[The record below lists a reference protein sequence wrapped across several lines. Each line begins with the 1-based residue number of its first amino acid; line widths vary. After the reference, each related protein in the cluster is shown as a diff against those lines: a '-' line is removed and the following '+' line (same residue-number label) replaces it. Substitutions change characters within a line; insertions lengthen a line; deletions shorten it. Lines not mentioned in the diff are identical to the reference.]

1 MRKWRSWKVV
11 LYATLIFV
19 AGLFIGVVAGP
30 HMLRTFLRP
39 PTPAEM
45 SRHIL
50 ARLQSRL
57 SLTPEQTA
65 QIKPLVEQ
73 TASDIDAIRETTTK
87 QISDRIAEANAK
99 TATFLTPEQ
108 KAKLDQMAAERRE
121 RMRHNGSPFFPPR
134 RLR

>member
-1 MRKWRSWKVV
+1 MTKARSWKVV

-19 AGLFIGVVAGP
+19 AGLFIGVLAGP
-30 HMLRTFLRP
+30 HVLRTTLRP
-39 PTPAEM
+39 PKPAEM

-73 TASDIDAIRETTTK
+73 TASDIDAIRRATTK
-87 QISDRIAEANAK
+87 QISDRIAEAHSK

-108 KAKLDQMAAERRE
+108 KVKLDQMAAERRE
-121 RMRHNGSPFFPPR
+121 RMRHESALFAPR
-134 RLR
+134 LP

>member
-1 MRKWRSWKVV
+1 MTKARSWKVV

-19 AGLFIGVVAGP
+19 AGLFTGVLAGP
-30 HMLRTFLRP
+30 HVFRTFLRP

-50 ARLQSRL
+50 GRLQSRL
-57 SLTPEQTA
+57 SLTPAQTA

-73 TASDIDAIRETTTK
+73 TASDIDAIREATTK
-87 QISDRIAEANAK
+87 QISDRIAEAHAK

-108 KAKLDQMAAERRE
+108 KVKLDQIAAERRK
-121 RMRHNGSPFFPPR
+121 RMRHESPFFPS
-134 RLR
+134 RLP

>member
-1 MRKWRSWKVV
+1 MIKSRSWKVV
-11 LYATLIFV
+11 LYATLVFV
-19 AGLFIGVVAGP
+19 AGLFVGVLASP
-30 HMLRTFLRP
+30 HVLRTFLRP

-65 QIKPLVEQ
+65 KIKPLVEQ
-73 TASDIDAIRETTTK
+73 TAADIDAIREATTK
-87 QISDRIAEANAK
+87 QISDRIAEAHEK
-99 TATFLTPEQ
+99 TAAFLTPEQ

-121 RMRHNGSPFFPPR
+121 RMRHESPFFPPR
-134 RLR
+134 LR

>member
-1 MRKWRSWKVV
+1 MTKARSWKVV

-19 AGLFIGVVAGP
+19 AGLFIGMLAAGP
-30 HMLRTFLRP
+30 YGQRTFLRP

-45 SRHIL
+45 SSHIL

-73 TASDIDAIRETTTK
+73 TASDIDAIREATTK
-87 QISDRIAEANAK
+87 QISDRIAEAHAK
-99 TATFLTPEQ
+99 TATFLTSVQ
-108 KAKLDQMAAERRE
+108 KVKVGQ
-121 RMRHNGSPFFPPR
+121 
-134 RLR
+134 

>member
-1 MRKWRSWKVV
+1 MTKSPSWKVV

-19 AGLFIGVVAGP
+19 AGLCIGVLADPLVQ
-30 HMLRTFLRP
+30 RTFLRP

-50 ARLQSRL
+50 ARLQRRL

-73 TASDIDAIRETTTK
+73 TSSDVEAIRLATTK
-87 QISDRIAEANAK
+87 QVSDRIAETNSKIAV
-99 TATFLTPEQ
+99 FLTPEQ
-108 KAKLDQMAAERRE
+108 KAKLDQMEAERRE
-121 RMRHNGSPFFPPR
+121 HTRHAHPFFPKAPR
-134 RLR
+134 

>member
-1 MRKWRSWKVV
+1 MTKTRSWKVI

-19 AGLFIGVVAGP
+19 AGLFIGVLAGP
-30 HMLRTFLRP
+30 RMLRTFLRP

-45 SRHIL
+45 SSHIL

-73 TASDIDAIRETTTK
+73 TASDIDTIREATTK

-121 RMRHNGSPFFPPR
+121 RMRHASPFFPPR
-134 RLR
+134 LR

>member
-1 MRKWRSWKVV
+1 MTNARSWQIV

-19 AGLFIGVVAGP
+19 AGLFIGALAGP
-30 HMLRTFLRP
+30 HVLRTFLRP

-50 ARLQSRL
+50 ARLQTRL

-87 QISDRIAEANAK
+87 QISERIAEANSK
-99 TATFLTPEQ
+99 TAALLTPEQ
-108 KAKLDQMAAERRE
+108 QANLDQMAAERRE
-121 RMRHNGSPFFPPR
+121 RMRHGSPFFSP

>member
-1 MRKWRSWKVV
+1 MTKARSWKVI

-19 AGLFIGVVAGP
+19 AGLFIGLLASP
-30 HMLRTFLRP
+30 HVLRTFLRP

-65 QIKPLVEQ
+65 QVKPLIEQ
-73 TASDIDAIRETTTK
+73 TASDIDAIRSATTK
-87 QISDRIAEANAK
+87 QVSNRIAETNSK
-99 TATFLTPEQ
+99 IATFITPEQ
-108 KAKLDQMAAERRE
+108 KVKLDQMDAERRE
-121 RMRHNGSPFFPPR
+121 RMRHGPPFFLRPP
-134 RLR
+134 

>member
-1 MRKWRSWKVV
+1 MIKPRSWKVI

-30 HMLRTFLRP
+30 LVQRAFLRP
-39 PTPAEM
+39 PSPAEM

-57 SLTPEQTA
+57 SLTPEQAA

-73 TASDIDAIRETTTK
+73 TASDIDAIRASTTK
-87 QISDRIAEANAK
+87 QVWDRIAETNSK
-99 TATFLTPEQ
+99 IATFITPEQ
-108 KAKLDQMAAERRE
+108 KVKLDQMEAERRE
-121 RMRHNGSPFFPPR
+121 RMRHGPPFFPRPH
-134 RLR
+134 

>member
-1 MRKWRSWKVV
+1 MMTRSRSWKVI

-19 AGLFIGVVAGP
+19 AGLFIGALAGP
-30 HMLRTFLRP
+30 HVLRTFLRP

-73 TASDIDAIRETTTK
+73 TASEIDAIREATTK
-87 QISDRIAEANAK
+87 QISDRIAEANSK

-121 RMRHNGSPFFPPR
+121 RMRHEGPFFRPR
-134 RLR
+134 LP

>member
-1 MRKWRSWKVV
+1 MTKARSWKVV

-19 AGLFIGVVAGP
+19 AGLFIGVLAGP
-30 HMLRTFLRP
+30 HLLRTFLRP

-50 ARLQSRL
+50 GRLQSRL

-73 TASDIDAIRETTTK
+73 TASEIDAIREATTK
-87 QISDRIAEANAK
+87 QIADRIAESTAK
-99 TATFLTPEQ
+99 ISAFITPEQ
-108 KAKLDQMAAERRE
+108 KAKLDRMEAERRE
-121 RMRHNGSPFFPPR
+121 HTRHAGPFFPPR
-134 RLR
+134 LH

>member
-1 MRKWRSWKVV
+1 MITWRSWKVV

-19 AGLFIGVVAGP
+19 AGLFIGVLAGP
-30 HMLRTFLRP
+30 HLLRTFLRP

-73 TASDIDAIRETTTK
+73 TASDIDAIREATTK
-87 QISDRIAEANAK
+87 QISDRIEEAHAK

-108 KAKLDQMAAERRE
+108 KVKLDQMEAERRE
-121 RMRHNGSPFFPPR
+121 HMRHGPPFFR
-134 RLR
+134 RPH

>member
-1 MRKWRSWKVV
+1 MTKARSWKVV

-19 AGLFIGVVAGP
+19 AGLFIGALAGP
-30 HMLRTFLRP
+30 YVLRTFLRP
-39 PTPAEM
+39 PTPTEM

-73 TASDIDAIRETTTK
+73 TSSDIDAIRLATTK
-87 QISDRIAEANAK
+87 QISDRIAESNSKVAA
-99 TATFLTPEQ
+99 FLTPEQ
-108 KAKLDQMAAERRE
+108 KAKLDQMEAERRE
-121 RMRHNGSPFFPPR
+121 HMRHASPFFRPR
-134 RLR
+134 LP

>member
-1 MRKWRSWKVV
+1 MTKSRSWKVV
-11 LYATLIFV
+11 LYATLIFI
-19 AGLFIGVVAGP
+19 AGLFIGVLAGP
-30 HMLRTFLRP
+30 HVLRTFLRP

-57 SLTPEQTA
+57 ALTPEQTA

-73 TASDIDAIRETTTK
+73 TASDIDAIREATTK
-87 QISDRIAEANAK
+87 QISDRIAEANSK

-108 KAKLDQMAAERRE
+108 KVKLDQLAAERRE
-121 RMRHNGSPFFPPR
+121 RMRHGSPFFPPR
-134 RLR
+134 LH

>member
-1 MRKWRSWKVV
+1 MTKSRSWKVV

-19 AGLFIGVVAGP
+19 AGLFIGVLAGP
-30 HMLRTFLRP
+30 HVLRTFLRP

-45 SRHIL
+45 SSHIL

-73 TASDIDAIRETTTK
+73 TSSDIDAIREATTK
-87 QISDRIAEANAK
+87 QVADRIAETDSKIAP
-99 TATFLTPEQ
+99 FLTPEQ
-108 KAKLDQMAAERRE
+108 KAKLDQMQAEHRE
-121 RMRHNGSPFFPPR
+121 HMRHASPLFRP

>member
-1 MRKWRSWKVV
+1 MTKSRSWRVV

-19 AGLFIGVVAGP
+19 AGLFIGVLAGP
-30 HMLRTFLRP
+30 HLLRTFLRP

-45 SRHIL
+45 SSRIL

-73 TASDIDAIRETTTK
+73 TASEIDGIREATTK
-87 QISDRIAEANAK
+87 QIADRIAESNSKIEA
-99 TATFLTPEQ
+99 FITPEQ
-108 KAKLDQMAAERRE
+108 KSKLDRLEAERRE
-121 RMRHNGSPFFPPR
+121 HMRHNGPFFPPR
-134 RLR
+134 LRP

>member
-1 MRKWRSWKVV
+1 MTKARSWKVV

-19 AGLFIGVVAGP
+19 AGLFIGVLAGP
-30 HMLRTFLRP
+30 HVLRTFLRP

-73 TASDIDAIRETTTK
+73 TAVDIDAIREATTK

-99 TATFLTPEQ
+99 TAAFLTPEQ

-121 RMRHNGSPFFPPR
+121 RMRHGSPFFPPR
-134 RLR
+134 LR